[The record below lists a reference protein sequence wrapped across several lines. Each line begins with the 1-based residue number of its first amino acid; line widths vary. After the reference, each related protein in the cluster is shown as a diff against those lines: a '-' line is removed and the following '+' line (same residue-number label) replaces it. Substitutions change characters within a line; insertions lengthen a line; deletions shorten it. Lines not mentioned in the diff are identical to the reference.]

1 MLSNRVKRNIWLTL
15 SILSIGSIID
25 RAVRVI
31 DGSAEWWS
39 LASAIVITAFCTI
52 FYLCYR
58 KLVKSGNLFGRA
70 KSFK

>member
-15 SILSIGSIID
+15 STLSIDCIID
-25 RAVRVI
+25 RTVRVI

-39 LASAIVITAFCTI
+39 LASAIVITAFCTK

-58 KLVKSGNLFGRA
+58 KQVKSGILFGRT

>member
-1 MLSNRVKRNIWLTL
+1 M
-15 SILSIGSIID
+15 
-25 RAVRVI
+25 I

-39 LASAIVITAFCTI
+39 LASAIVITAFCTK

-58 KLVKSGNLFGRA
+58 KQVKNGILFGRT

>member
-1 MLSNRVKRNIWLTL
+1 MLSNRVKRNIRLTL
-15 SILSIGSIID
+15 STLSIGCIID
-25 RAVRVI
+25 RTVRVI

-39 LASAIVITAFCTI
+39 LASAIVITAFCTK

-58 KLVKSGNLFGRA
+58 KQVKSGILFGRT

>member
-25 RAVRVI
+25 RAVRVT

-39 LASAIVITAFCTI
+39 LASAIVITAFCTK

-70 KSFK
+70 NSFK